1 MADAVTVII
10 LIIVILVA
18 LGSAKK
24 KLKGGCCGS
33 GNGVKIKPKDRNKAH
48 YTYKVTAYIDGM
60 SCEHCKNRIE
70 SEFNC
75 LSGVMAKV
83 NLKNKYAE
91 IFSKEPMSNA
101 QISDIVTKNGYT
113 FVKCVH

>member
-1 MADAVTVII
+1 MTDCIVII
-10 LIIVILVA
+10 ILLIILLAA

-24 KLKGGCCGS
+24 KLKGGCCGGGGS
-33 GNGVKIKPKDRNKAH
+33 VKIKPKDKNKAH
-48 YTYKVTAYIDGM
+48 YPYKVTAYIDGM

-91 IFSKEPMSNA
+91 IFSKEPISDA

-113 FVKCVH
+113 FVKCEH

>member
-1 MADAVTVII
+1 MQR
-10 LIIVILVA
+10 
-18 LGSAKK
+18 K
-24 KLKGGCCGS
+24 KLKGGCCGGDS
-33 GNGVKIKPKDRNKAH
+33 SVKIKPKDRNKAH
-48 YTYKVTAYIDGM
+48 YKYKVTAYIDGM
-60 SCEHCKNRIE
+60 NCEHCKNRIE

-83 NLKNKYAE
+83 NLKNKSAE
-91 IFSKEPMSNA
+91 IFSKDLMSDA